1 MSSKELDPE
10 WILSSSFSEIG
21 ARPLRNDDEL
31 IAVARKVWPRLR
43 AHALTEAKN
52 QSFDERV
59 ALAAE
64 VWEKVLRSVSKTLEQ
79 CDRKKPGIANLEAYL
94 AGAFH
99 HRFNRALRKER
110 RRQETIELV
119 PSSWDLEQF
128 PGAFDGNMKPDLERS
143 VQLKEAIENM
153 DEWTRVVW
161 TARQYGY
168 SWGKIAEYLGLSEQ
182 QAKLRF
188 QYAIRRLRDRLGDD
202 K

>member
-1 MSSKELDPE
+1 MSSKDLDPE
-10 WILSSSFSEIG
+10 WILSSCFSEIG
-21 ARPLRNDDEL
+21 RRPLRNDDEL

-43 AHALTEAKN
+43 AHAITEAKN

-64 VWEKVLRSVSKTLEQ
+64 VWEKVLRSVSKTLEE
-79 CDRKKPGIANLEAYL
+79 CFWKESGIANLEAYL
-94 AGAFH
+94 AGAFY

-119 PSSWDLEQF
+119 PSSWDLDQF
-128 PGAFDGNMKPDLERS
+128 PGALDGNAQPDLERS
-143 VQLKEAIENM
+143 VQVKEALENM
-153 DEWTRVVW
+153 DDWTRGVW

-168 SWGKIAEYLGLSEQ
+168 SWRKIAKYLGVSEQ

-188 QYAIRRLRDRLGDD
+188 QYAIRRLRDRLGD
-202 K
+202 

>member
-1 MSSKELDPE
+1 MSSKDLDPE

-21 ARPLRNDDEL
+21 TRPLRNDDEL

-43 AHALTEAKN
+43 AYAITEAKN

-64 VWEKVLRSVSKTLEQ
+64 VWEKVLRSVSKTLEE
-79 CDRKKPGIANLEAYL
+79 CDCKKSDIANLEAYL
-94 AGAFH
+94 AGAFY
-99 HRFNRALRKER
+99 HRFNRAMRKER

-119 PSSWDLEQF
+119 PSSLDLEQF
-128 PGAFDGNMKPDLERS
+128 PEALDMNAQPDLEHS
-143 VQLKEAIENM
+143 VQVKEVIENM
-153 DEWTRVVW
+153 DDWERVVW

-168 SWGKIAEYLGLSEQ
+168 SWRKIAKYMGVSEQ

-188 QYAIRRLRDRLGDD
+188 QYAIRRLRDRLGD
-202 K
+202 

>member
-1 MSSKELDPE
+1 MSSKDLDPE

-21 ARPLRNDDEL
+21 TRPLRNDDEL

-43 AHALTEAKN
+43 AHAITEAKN

-64 VWEKVLRSVSKTLEQ
+64 VWEKVLRSVSKTLEE
-79 CDRKKPGIANLEAYL
+79 CDWKKSGIANLEAYL
-94 AGAFH
+94 AGAFY

-119 PSSWDLEQF
+119 PSSLDLEQF
-128 PGAFDGNMKPDLERS
+128 PEALDMNAQPDLEHS
-143 VQLKEAIENM
+143 VQVKEVIENM
-153 DEWTRVVW
+153 DDWARVVW

-168 SWGKIAEYLGLSEQ
+168 SWRKIAKYMGVSEQ

-188 QYAIRRLRDRLGDD
+188 QYAMRRLRDRLGD
-202 K
+202 